1 MLWNRVS
8 QPDAVHVTCF
18 CLYYSQRSPAFPL
31 GLFFPSTSSCFCS
44 SCSSCV
50 FVCGFFFVCTRCLLS
65 LTDDERKDTVSL
77 QSWPLICLPPLLL
90 NQSLQRHTKRCHG
103 FLLLL
108 SLSFFYISPKLIGIF
123 SCSFTRCLVLY
134 LQPFLTFCFTPLLIL
149 PASGFAISS
158 SLQSSEEPFVGWGFR
173 LCCSIRDIKTNE
185 IKWRQRRRGRGGGLL
200 AAASKYATL
209 QLLRLWAIIVCILK
223 HSIILRQM
231 NRKILR
237 LEALQ
242 SSLLITG
249 SWREGVVETPSLLS
263 LAINWKTFIH
273 LNLLLK
279 VGRSDYLHDLL
290 ILLRR
295 RINETRNFLPPWCE
309 KRGERM

>member
-1 MLWNRVS
+1 MS

-108 SLSFFYISPKLIGIF
+108 SLSFFFIYLPSSLAFSPAVSLAVLSSTFNLFLLSASLLFSSFLLLDLPFRPHCNPLRSHLWDEAFVSAAASEISKQMKLNGGKGGGEGGG
-123 SCSFTRCLVLY
+123 SPC
-134 LQPFLTFCFTPLLIL
+134 
-149 PASGFAISS
+149 S
-158 SLQSSEEPFVGWGFR
+158 SLQI
-173 LCCSIRDIKTNE
+173 CNT
-185 IKWRQRRRGRGGGLL
+185 
-200 AAASKYATL
+200 AAFKIMGHYCL
-209 QLLRLWAIIVCILK
+209 
-223 HSIILRQM
+223 HS
-231 NRKILR
+231 
-237 LEALQ
+237 
-242 SSLLITG
+242 
-249 SWREGVVETPSLLS
+249 
-263 LAINWKTFIH
+263 
-273 LNLLLK
+273 
-279 VGRSDYLHDLL
+279 
-290 ILLRR
+290 
-295 RINETRNFLPPWCE
+295 
-309 KRGERM
+309 